1 MDHEQGRGDD
11 VTARY
16 SELLQ
21 VAIGEAAAALARGA
35 LPIGAVLAGADGT
48 VLGSGRAGG
57 EDGTEFMAHAET
69 AAVRAAGELDDYS
82 RASLVTTMTPCWYCA
97 GMVRFLGIGTVAVGD
112 SESWSDEALEWL
124 RDAGVVTIRL
134 DDRSC
139 VEMFAD
145 WASVHGDWGDLPTSV
160 DGKPNAGSTRSH

>member
-1 MDHEQGRGDD
+1 M
-11 VTARY
+11 TARHR
-16 SELLQ
+16 ELLQ
-21 VAIGEAAAALARGA
+21 LAIGEAEAALARGA
-35 LPIGAVLAGADGT
+35 LPIGAVLAFADGT

-69 AAVRAAGELDDYS
+69 SAVRAAGELEDYS
-82 RASLVTTMTPCWYCA
+82 RTSLVTTMAPCWYCA
-97 GMVRFLGIGTVAVGD
+97 GMVRFLGIGEVVVGD

-134 DDRSC
+134 NDRSC

-145 WASVHGDWGDLPTSV
+145 WASVHGGWSGLPASV
-160 DGKPNAGSTRSH
+160 DGRPNAG